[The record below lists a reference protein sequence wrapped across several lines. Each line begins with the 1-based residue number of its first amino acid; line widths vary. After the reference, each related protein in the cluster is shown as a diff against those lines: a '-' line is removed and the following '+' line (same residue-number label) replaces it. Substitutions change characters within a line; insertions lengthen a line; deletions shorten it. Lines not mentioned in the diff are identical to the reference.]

1 MIRFAVISLVGVL
14 LLWGGLNAI
23 RQLTAGERLL
33 DAKSLKVA
41 LRLGSGQA
49 WFAIFVT
56 LIGALIVA
64 ISVFVFTGTLIILIF
79 DPV

>member
-33 DAKSLKVA
+33 DVKSLKVA

-49 WFAIFVT
+49 WFAILVT

-64 ISVFVFTGTLIILIF
+64 ISLFVFTGTLIILIF